1 MMECWSDGMLG
12 DGMRCEMRCIETRIQ
27 RTKLFATLSVFLGI
41 LQLIF
46 GLVETRAAVDASGR
60 PEKSELVLA
69 YPQASGVFTPIF
81 VADDAGFFKKYGLDV
96 KLQQLNPQLSVQS
109 VVSGSADVSVAA
121 GDLVNASLQGARI
134 KLVGSSMSQLVFEL
148 WAAKEITSVSQLKG
162 KMLAGTTP
170 RSVLEIAT
178 REALKKHGLAFESDY
193 KLTYVQSVPAILTA
207 ISTGRVA
214 AGALSAPTTLKA
226 KGAGLNMLVD
236 IAKLNVPGL
245 PLAYGFTEKFIKDN
259 PNTVSAFLK
268 GVAEGVARTKSD
280 PAAAK
285 RAIAKFTKTEDVNKV
300 VDDTYDFY
308 APYFV
313 TELALKPE
321 QLQTWFS
328 YLDDKEYPQAA
339 KARATDFYDN
349 SFVATLEKQGFFKTI
364 GAAR

>member
-1 MMECWSDGMLG
+1 MERFVRRSS
-12 DGMRCEMRCIETRIQ
+12 RA
-27 RTKLFATLSVFLGI
+27 KFSYSAFAAVVLLHLVFA
-41 LQLIF
+41 
-46 GLVETRAAVDASGR
+46 LVEVRAAADNDGK
-60 PEKSELVLA
+60 PEKTELVLA

-81 VADDAGFFKKYGLDV
+81 VADEAGFFKKYGLNV

-134 KLVGSSMSQLVFEL
+134 KLVGSSMSQLVFQL
-148 WAAKEITSVSQLKG
+148 WAAKEITNVPQLKG

-178 REALKKHGLAFESDY
+178 REALKRHGLNFDSDY
-193 KLTYVQSVPAILTA
+193 KLIYMQSVPAVLTA
-207 ISTGRVA
+207 ISSGKAA
-214 AGALSAPTTLKA
+214 AGAMSAPTTLKA
-226 KGAGLNMLVD
+226 KDAGLNMLVD

-245 PLAYGFTEKFIKDN
+245 PLAYGFTEKFIKEN

-280 PAAAK
+280 PATAK
-285 RAIAKFTKTEDVNKV
+285 RAIGKFTKTEDSAIL
-300 VDDTYDFY
+300 DDTYEFY

-313 TELALKPE
+313 TDLAIRRE

-339 KARATDFYDN
+339 KANPNDFYDN
-349 SFVATLEKQGFFKTI
+349 AFVTALEKVGFFQKL
-364 GAAR
+364 GASSKRAP

>member
-1 MMECWSDGMLG
+1 M
-12 DGMRCEMRCIETRIQ
+12 
-27 RTKLFATLSVFLGI
+27 FARRS
-41 LQLIF
+41 
-46 GLVETRAAVDASGR
+46 TRAQLNCAALTVTVVLLNLIIGLAEARAAADAGDK
-60 PEKSELVLA
+60 PEKTELVLA

-81 VADDAGFFKKYGLDV
+81 VADEAGLFKKYGLDV
-96 KLQQLNPQLSVQS
+96 KMQQLNPQLSVQS
-109 VVSGSADVSVAA
+109 VVSGSADVSVTA

-134 KLVGSSMSQLVFEL
+134 KLVGSSMSQLVFQL
-148 WAAKEITSVSQLKG
+148 WAAKEITGVQQLKG

-178 REALKKHGLAFESDY
+178 REALKKHGLNFDTDY
-193 KLTYVQSVPAILTA
+193 KLIYMQSVPAVLAA
-207 ISTGRVA
+207 ISSGKAA

-226 KGAGLNMLVD
+226 KDAGLNMLVD

-245 PLAYGFTEKFIKDN
+245 PLAYGFTEKFIKEN
-259 PNTVSAFLK
+259 PKTVSAFLK

-285 RAIAKFTKTEDVNKV
+285 RAIGKFTKTDDSKV
-300 VDDTYDFY
+300 LDDTYEFY

-313 TELALKPE
+313 ANLAMRRE

-339 KARATDFYDN
+339 KAKLNDFYDN
-349 SFVATLEKQGFFKTI
+349 SFVEALEKSGFFQKL
-364 GAAR
+364 GGSK